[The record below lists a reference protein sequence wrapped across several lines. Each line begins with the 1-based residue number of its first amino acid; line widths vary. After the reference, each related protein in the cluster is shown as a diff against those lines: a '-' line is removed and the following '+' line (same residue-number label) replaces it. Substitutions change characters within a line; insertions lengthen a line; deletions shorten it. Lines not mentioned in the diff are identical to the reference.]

1 MARKSSVSIARERL
15 RTLVISDRV
24 QCSPDAGAQ
33 LYREL
38 YETLSKYIEFTEQDF
53 HVEITRTYIKID
65 FSGEK
70 S

>member
-33 LYREL
+33 QHRAL
-38 YETLSKYIEFTEQDF
+38 YETLSNYIEFTEEDL
-53 HVEITRTYIKID
+53 HVELTRTSIKID